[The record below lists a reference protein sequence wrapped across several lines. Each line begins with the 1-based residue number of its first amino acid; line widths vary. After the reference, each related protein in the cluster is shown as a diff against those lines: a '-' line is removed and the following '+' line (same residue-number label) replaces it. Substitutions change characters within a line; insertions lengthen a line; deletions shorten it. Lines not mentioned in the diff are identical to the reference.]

1 MRTIVYIDGYN
12 LFYGCLKHSDD
23 KWLDLVQLFTAI
35 IHAQNP
41 DSSLSEVKFFTA
53 DIRAKLAT
61 HGQEAQ
67 HAQANYHRA
76 LELLYPDKI
85 KIIKGYYSAEK
96 ASLLAF
102 QNPPDKSSRVDVWK
116 LEEKQTDVNL
126 ALEAYRD
133 AARNHAEQFVFVSN
147 DTDIA
152 TSLRLIRED
161 FGEHLKIGVI
171 LPIRKS
177 VSGRPGNNQ
186 LSQFADW
193 TRTTITDEELACNQ
207 LPAKIPT
214 KKKPIIKPGY
224 W

>member
-12 LFYGCLKHSDD
+12 LFYGCLKHSSD
-23 KWLDLVQLFTAI
+23 KWLDIVRLFKTI

-41 DSSLSEVKFFTA
+41 DSVLTEVKFFTA

-61 HGQEAQ
+61 HGQDAQ

-76 LELLYPDKI
+76 LELLYPGII
-85 KIIKGYYSAEK
+85 KIVKGYYSAEK
-96 ASLLAF
+96 ANLLAF
-102 QNPPDKSSRVDVWK
+102 QNPPDKSNRVAVWK

-152 TSLRLIRED
+152 TSLRLIRQD
-161 FGEHLKIGVI
+161 FNEHVKIGVI

-177 VSGRPGNNQ
+177 VSGRPGNTQ

-193 TRTTITDEELACNQ
+193 TRTSITDDELSNHH

-214 KKKPIIKPGY
+214 KKKPILKPGY